1 MTTVQARPAADDRRW
16 KALAVCLAAGFI
28 SLLDTSIVNVALPS
42 MERGLGASEAAQSWV
57 VSGYA
62 LTFGLALVPA
72 GRLGDMH
79 GRRQAFLIGLALF
92 TVASAACGLAA
103 GPSWLVLFRLVQ
115 GAAAGMVAPQTSG
128 LIQQMFQGSERAKAF
143 GLLGS
148 VIGVSTAVGPLAGGL
163 LIDAVGTDDG
173 WRWVFFVNLPIG
185 VAAFTAGLR
194 LLPRFPASP
203 GKRETFDLFG
213 VLLLG
218 CGVLAL
224 MLPLVQE
231 QQWTGR
237 EKWTMLPVGA
247 LLLGTFWA
255 WEKRQGRR
263 RRAPLVDLALFS
275 LRSFTLGALISLTYF
290 AGFTTVFFVYTLYL
304 QNSLGYSALAAG
316 LTVLPFAAASAVGAA
331 LGGRLVVRFG
341 RKLVVLGLSGV
352 ALGLLGVVAAV
363 RLVPGDDLGWASALP
378 MLIGGIGSGL
388 TVSPNT
394 TLTLTLVPVHRAGAA
409 GGVLQTGQRV
419 GSAAGIAVV
428 GAVYFA
434 QMANH
439 GSPERAIQLGL
450 LTAVGLIVIALAL
463 AVADLREREVHPEPE
478 RAAEPDKAAE
488 PARRGSEEGGTEER
502 VARGS

>member
-1 MTTVQARPAADDRRW
+1 MSTVPAGPTPDERRW
-16 KALAVCLAAGFI
+16 KALAVCLTAGFI

-42 MERGLGASEAAQSWV
+42 MEHGLGASEAAQSWV

-92 TVASAACGLAA
+92 TLASAACGLAP
-103 GPSWLVLFRLVQ
+103 GPSWLVVFRLIQ

-128 LIQQMFQGSERAKAF
+128 LIQQMFRGSERAKAF

-148 VIGVSTAVGPLAGGL
+148 VIGVSTAVGPLAGGV
-163 LIDAVGTDDG
+163 LIDAVGTADG

-194 LLPRFPASP
+194 LLPRFPVTTDR
-203 GKRETFDLFG
+203 RETFDLFG

-218 CGVLAL
+218 SGVLAL

-237 EKWTMLPVGA
+237 LKWALLPVAA
-247 LLLGTFWA
+247 LLLTAFWV
-255 WEKRQGRR
+255 WERRQGQRG
-263 RRAPLVDLALFS
+263 RAPLVDLELFS

-290 AGFTTVFFVYTLYL
+290 AGFTTVFFVYTLFL
-304 QNSLGYSALAAG
+304 QNTVGYSALAAG

-331 LGGRLVVRFG
+331 AGGRLVVRHG
-341 RKLVVLGLSGV
+341 RRLVVIGLGGV

-363 RLVPGDDLGWASALP
+363 ELVPGPNVGWATALP
-378 MLIGGIGSGL
+378 LLVGGIGSGL

-394 TLTLTLVPVHRAGAA
+394 TLTLTRVPVHRAGAA

-434 QMANH
+434 HQA
-439 GSPERAIQLGL
+439 GPGYSVTAIQLGL
-450 LTAVGLIVIALAL
+450 LTAVGLIMVALVL
-463 AVADLREREVHPEPE
+463 AIADLRERRTHPEPARAGE
-478 RAAEPDKAAE
+478 RV
-488 PARRGSEEGGTEER
+488 RGGSAEGGAEEPVR
-502 VARGS
+502 PGS

>member
-1 MTTVQARPAADDRRW
+1 MSTVPAGPTPDERRW
-16 KALAVCLAAGFI
+16 KALAVCLTAGFI

-42 MERGLGASEAAQSWV
+42 MEHGLGASEAAQSWV

-92 TVASAACGLAA
+92 TLASAACGLAP
-103 GPSWLVLFRLVQ
+103 GPSWLVVFRLIQ

-128 LIQQMFQGSERAKAF
+128 LIQQMFRGSERAKAF

-148 VIGVSTAVGPLAGGL
+148 VIGVSTAVGPLAGGV
-163 LIDAVGTDDG
+163 LIDAVGTADG

-185 VAAFTAGLR
+185 VAAFTTGLR
-194 LLPRFPASP
+194 LLPRFPVTTDR
-203 GKRETFDLFG
+203 RETFDLFG

-218 CGVLAL
+218 SGVLAL

-237 EKWTMLPVGA
+237 LKWALLPVAA
-247 LLLGTFWA
+247 LLLAAFWG
-255 WEKRQGRR
+255 WERRQGRR
-263 RRAPLVDLALFS
+263 GRAPLVDLELFS

-290 AGFTTVFFVYTLYL
+290 AGFTTVFFVYTLFL
-304 QNSLGYSALAAG
+304 QNTVGYSALAAG

-331 LGGRLVVRFG
+331 AGGRLVVRHG
-341 RKLVVLGLSGV
+341 RRLVVIGLGGV

-363 RLVPGDDLGWASALP
+363 ELVPGPNVGWATALP
-378 MLIGGIGSGL
+378 LLVGGIGSGL

-394 TLTLTLVPVHRAGAA
+394 TLTLTRVPVHRAGAA

-434 QMANH
+434 HQA
-439 GSPERAIQLGL
+439 GPGYSVTAIQLGL
-450 LTAVGLIVIALAL
+450 LTAVGLIMVALVL
-463 AVADLREREVHPEPE
+463 AIADLRERRTQP
-478 RAAEPDKAAE
+478 E
-488 PARRGSEEGGTEER
+488 PARAGERVRDGSAEGGAEEPVR
-502 VARGS
+502 PGS

>member
-1 MTTVQARPAADDRRW
+1 MTTVQARPTPDDRRW
-16 KALAVCLAAGFI
+16 KALGVCLTAGFI

-72 GRLGDMH
+72 GRLGDMR
-79 GRRQAFLIGLALF
+79 GRRQAFLVGLALF
-92 TVASAACGLAA
+92 TVASAACGLAPGA
-103 GPSWLVLFRLVQ
+103 SWLVLFRLIQ
-115 GAAAGMVAPQTSG
+115 GTAAGMVAPQTSG
-128 LIQQMFQGSERAKAF
+128 LIQQMFQGAERAKAF

-194 LLPRFPASP
+194 LLPRFPGS
-203 GKRETFDLFG
+203 GEKREDFDLFG

-218 CGVLAL
+218 SAVLAL

-237 EKWTMLPVGA
+237 EKWALLPVAA
-247 LLLGTFWA
+247 LLLAAFWA
-255 WEKRQGRR
+255 WERRQGQQG
-263 RRAPLVDLALFS
+263 RAPLVDLNLFS

-290 AGFTTVFFVYTLYL
+290 AGFTTVFFVYTLFL
-304 QNSLGYSALAAG
+304 QNTVGYSALAAG
-316 LTVLPFAAASAVGAA
+316 LSVLPFAAASAVGAA
-331 LGGRLVVRFG
+331 AGGRLVVRFG
-341 RKLVVLGLSGV
+341 RKLVVIGLVGV
-352 ALGLLGVVAAV
+352 ALGLLGVVVAV
-363 RLVPGDDLGWASALP
+363 ELVPGRGVGWATALP
-378 MLIGGIGSGL
+378 MLVGGIGSGL

-394 TLTLTLVPVHRAGAA
+394 TLTLTRVPVHRAGAA

-434 QMANH
+434 HLANH
-439 GSPERAIQLGL
+439 GHSTTAIQLGL
-450 LTAVGLIVIALAL
+450 LTAVGIIMIALVL
-463 AVADLREREVHPEPE
+463 AVADLRERQVRPEPE
-478 RAAEPDKAAE
+478 KSGTAVRWNA
-488 PARRGSEEGGTEER
+488 EEGGAGETVR
-502 VARGS
+502 RGA

>member
-1 MTTVQARPAADDRRW
+1 MSTVPAGPTPDERRW
-16 KALAVCLAAGFI
+16 KALAVCLTAGFI

-42 MERGLGASEAAQSWV
+42 MEHGLGASEAAQSWV

-92 TVASAACGLAA
+92 TLASAACGLAP
-103 GPSWLVLFRLVQ
+103 GPSWLVVFRLIQ

-128 LIQQMFQGSERAKAF
+128 LIQQMFRGSERAKAF

-148 VIGVSTAVGPLAGGL
+148 VIGVSTAVGPLAGGV
-163 LIDAVGTDDG
+163 LIDAVGTADG

-194 LLPRFPASP
+194 LLPRFPVTTDR
-203 GKRETFDLFG
+203 RETFDLFG

-218 CGVLAL
+218 SGVLAL

-237 EKWTMLPVGA
+237 LKWALLPVAA
-247 LLLGTFWA
+247 LLLAAFWG
-255 WEKRQGRR
+255 WERRQGRR
-263 RRAPLVDLALFS
+263 GRAPLVDLELFS

-290 AGFTTVFFVYTLYL
+290 AGFTTVFFVYTLFL
-304 QNSLGYSALAAG
+304 QNTVGYSALAAG

-331 LGGRLVVRFG
+331 AGGRLVVRHG
-341 RKLVVLGLSGV
+341 RRLVVIGLGGV

-363 RLVPGDDLGWASALP
+363 ELVPGPNVGWATALP
-378 MLIGGIGSGL
+378 LLVGGIGSGL

-394 TLTLTLVPVHRAGAA
+394 TLTLTRVPVHRAGAA

-434 QMANH
+434 HQA
-439 GSPERAIQLGL
+439 GPGYSVTAIQLGL
-450 LTAVGLIVIALAL
+450 LTAVGLIMVALVL
-463 AVADLREREVHPEPE
+463 AIADLRERRTQP
-478 RAAEPDKAAE
+478 E
-488 PARRGSEEGGTEER
+488 PARAGERVRGGSAEGGAEEPVR
-502 VARGS
+502 PGS